1 MQFALIR
8 SGAVWAAAAPYIYD
22 SELVEIERVGKASL
36 RLPAEQLTFI
46 AMNYWLRSW
55 RRHELDSDTALIT
68 ANLAA
73 DFLYSSG
80 RVLGV

>member
-8 SGAVWAAAAPYIYD
+8 SGAEWAAAAPYIDDAEY
-22 SELVEIERVGKASL
+22 VEIELLVKASL
-36 RLPAEQLTFI
+36 RLSAEQLTFI
-46 AMNYWLRSW
+46 TIKCWLRSW
-55 RRHELDSDTALIT
+55 RRHELDSDTTLST